1 MVTKQRSVQD
11 LKAQIT
17 TLKSITPW
25 DLIEANAVY
34 HIPPIITLERREI
47 LVLTKDDEKATYR
60 RIGDK
65 DQKERTMFK
74 TSVFAKFIV
83 KRKKY

>member
-1 MVTKQRSVQD
+1 MATKQRSVQD

>member
-1 MVTKQRSVQD
+1 MATNQRSVQD

-17 TLKSITPW
+17 ALKSITPW
-25 DLIEANAVY
+25 DSIEANAVY